1 MIEFFCLT
9 YLMSSLQYQQVSE
22 ANNMKRKAA
31 GKWILCQQNYL
42 VKVHIKCLIT
52 LNCSFPLVPL
62 WINDWKNFTF
72 FRLKNR
78 VIEASGY
85 YSNAISPQIYYAIA
99 SVYSGCTTLYKKLLR
114 GHCLVERACL
124 LVHINKCVRG
134 CILAFCKQHC
144 SQYGKQLLMDEE
156 RTGAIKTNVRLTFPR
171 HITSTM
177 ANGF

>member
-1 MIEFFCLT
+1 
-9 YLMSSLQYQQVSE
+9 
-22 ANNMKRKAA
+22 MKRKAA
-31 GKWILCQQNYL
+31 AKWILCQQNYL
-42 VKVHIKCLIT
+42 LKVHIKCLIT

-72 FRLKNR
+72 FRYKNIL
-78 VIEASGY
+78 IEASGY